1 MCGRVYIREWV
12 QSERELKEQ
21 LHRAEQRANVCP
33 TLRLHVDAKHKIQ
46 SAIHELLES
55 LSPER

>member
-33 TLRLHVDAKHKIQ
+33 TLRLHADAKHQIK

-55 LSPER
+55 LSR